1 MAPVTTG
8 STSTDR
14 DVIYALRTTHQYQT
28 NLINLADHKANILIG
43 LSLVTFS
50 ILLTKATWI
59 LEQEGMRLSAIT
71 TFAAIQLATVL
82 TAIWVVLPKL
92 TGVQK
97 FASLQDAPNPM
108 FFGFFTQFS
117 QSEFSDYAASVLQHD
132 QHARALLI
140 RDIYQIGHILR
151 RKYKGLRIA
160 YLLQSVSLV
169 ILFSAV
175 LSQFV
180 R

>member
-1 MAPVTTG
+1 
-8 STSTDR
+8 
-14 DVIYALRTTHQYQT
+14 
-28 NLINLADHKANILIG
+28 
-43 LSLVTFS
+43 
-50 ILLTKATWI
+50 
-59 LEQEGMRLSAIT
+59 
-71 TFAAIQLATVL
+71 
-82 TAIWVVLPKL
+82 L

-169 ILFSAV
+169 ILFGAV
-175 LSQFV
+175 LSQFI